1 MEYLLLAVLLGL
13 IPPMIARSKGRGFV
27 RWWLYG
33 TVLFVVA
40 LPHAL
45 LLKPEIKVVER
56 QRLAQGLKKCPFC
69 AEMIKPD
76 AKVCR
81 YCRRDLPP
89 PEPVPERP
97 PTAKSRGL
105 GRLDKNGWPRRL
117 CRSLASPRPLTYA
130 ELVKKAET
138 GGYFSRGLVY
148 QVLGF
153 LDCGD
158 PEAFVAMVKRAG
170 KSEADNERMQQ
181 LVSALMADYVFAIKF
196 DEIVFNPYTGGDA
209 GTFSPIEHIL
219 NAFRKDIPAPGA

>member
-1 MEYLLLAVLLGL
+1 MLCSDQLGPTEDTCDG
-13 IPPMIARSKGRGFV
+13 IPAGRGPA
-27 RWWLYG
+27 RPL
-33 TVLFVVA
+33 
-40 LPHAL
+40 
-45 LLKPEIKVVER
+45 
-56 QRLAQGLKKCPFC
+56 
-69 AEMIKPD
+69 KPD

-89 PEPVPERP
+89 PEPAPERP
-97 PTAKSRGL
+97 QTAKPRGL

-117 CRSLASPRPLTYA
+117 CRSLATPTPLTYA

-158 PEAFVAMVKRAG
+158 PEALVAMVKRAG
-170 KSEADNERMQQ
+170 KSEADHERMQQ
-181 LVSALMADYVFAIKF
+181 LVSALMADYVFALKF

-209 GTFSPIEHIL
+209 SSHRLSTS
-219 NAFRKDIPAPGA
+219 